1 MTLKKVNKM
10 KGFIFVDKIDRL
22 LLYQRFLYLFLKKRI
37 SESMKKFLWV
47 I

>member
-10 KGFIFVDKIDRL
+10 KGFILVDKIDRL

-37 SESMKKFLWV
+37 SESMKNFLWV